1 MLSKE
6 IMISVM
12 LMSIFILTVY
22 IFYNIDIDDIDQ
34 LYDLL
39 TRTALDDSLDLL
51 GDS

>member
-1 MLSKE
+1 MLTKE

-34 LYDLL
+34 LDDFLIES
-39 TRTALDDSLDLL
+39 ALDDPLDFIT
-51 GDS
+51 DS